1 MKIGIVERHNKKA
14 VRFFGEE
21 VGTNEL
27 MFFLETIS
35 VDKIEIKSIY
45 YDAKKG
51 ILVVDVTFPSKKIF
65 KKTEEILQQ
74 QLTD

>member
-1 MKIGIVERHNKKA
+1 MKISIVERKNKKA

-21 VGTNEL
+21 VGMNEL
-27 MFFLETIS
+27 IFFLETIS
-35 VDKIEIKSIY
+35 INKIKIKSID
-45 YDAKKG
+45 YDEKKG
-51 ILVVDVTFPSKKIF
+51 TLVADVTFPSKKIF